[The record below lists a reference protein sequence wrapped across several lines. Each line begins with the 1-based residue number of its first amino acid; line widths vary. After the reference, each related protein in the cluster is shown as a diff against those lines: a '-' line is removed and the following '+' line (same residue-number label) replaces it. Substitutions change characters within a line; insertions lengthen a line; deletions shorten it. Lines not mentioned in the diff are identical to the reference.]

1 MSKEKEKIALL
12 NNKDSKMNEIMPLE
26 PNKKELLENKKQ
38 SVKGKKMNIID
49 KNKKELMNNNV
60 LLMRMR
66 HKYKG
71 CKCAMFRLWINLIQ
85 IE

>member
-1 MSKEKEKIALL
+1 MSKEREMIALL

-49 KNKKELMNNNV
+49 KNKKESMNNSV

-66 HKYKG
+66 HKYKEY
-71 CKCAMFRLWINLIQ
+71 KCVMFRLWINLIQ
-85 IE
+85 IG